1 MQYFYLR
8 EKENQGGLCCS
19 LPLVRFLRIKPC
31 SGLRAD
37 TFRCC
42 VRQLPGLSGRFAG
55 HKTYILAPRTR
66 LSVGSYRHSFSDV
79 DHIPNS
85 RFNHT
90 AITGSGIIA

>member
-37 TFRCC
+37 TFPLLCTAASRL
-42 VRQLPGLSGRFAG
+42 VRPFCGTQNLYTCSPDTFKCWELPTFFLR
-55 HKTYILAPRTR
+55 R
-66 LSVGSYRHSFSDV
+66 GSH
-79 DHIPNS
+79 P
-85 RFNHT
+85 
-90 AITGSGIIA
+90 